1 MIITA
6 RLAGTAA
13 IVAMA
18 ATSLSPVQ
26 AKPDPT
32 PEVTVFSGETQV
44 AVFTTARCRKSK
56 GDFKALTPVVNGY
69 RLFVSIDA
77 FEGFGN
83 YDLEQGP
90 NADPYASI
98 TKNGDTA
105 FSTLY
110 VPPFPAPG
118 FGQVRFRGKGKDH
131 GHRLPVHVQPRRHRR
146 SRVRRRAAVP
156 VQEEGEVTPRAAA
169 VAARPT
175 TR

>member
-6 RLAGTAA
+6 RLAGVAA
-13 IVAMA
+13 VVAMA

-98 TKNGDTA
+98 TRNGDTA

-118 FGQVRFRGKGKDH
+118 FGQVRFRGKGKAMGIGYQFMFNRD
-131 GHRLPVHVQPRRHRR
+131 GT
-146 SRVRRRAAVP
+146 
-156 VQEEGEVTPRAAA
+156 EGLVFAGALRCQYKKKGMTPRAA
-169 VAARPT
+169 VAARPA